1 VLVMETSYRKLFKSG
16 ELGRRVNKARQI
28 LKSCTLCP
36 RRCKVNRLAGKL
48 GFCLSGTEVVISSAG
63 PHYGEE
69 PPISGS
75 KGSGAIFF
83 TGCNLRCL
91 FCQNYQISQEYE
103 GHPVNPVRSPLP
115 EGEGVPMS
123 PDATIRGTLR
133 WSPKT
138 HAESFG
144 PHPKAS
150 ESIGATSN
158 GVKIETLAGMM
169 LSLENQRCHNIN
181 LVSPTHFVPQI
192 LEALL
197 IAVEKGLTLPL
208 VYNTNGY
215 DTIETLKLL
224 DGIIDIYLPDIK
236 YSDNKYAKEYSGVKN
251 YVKYNRLA
259 LKEMF
264 RQVGNLIIDENGIAQ
279 RGVLIR
285 HLVLPE
291 RIAGSFESLDFIAEE
306 ISKEAHISL
315 MSQYHPCYKA
325 DKHPVVNRRLKKAE
339 YDEVVEYAEKSGLEN
354 CYIQELASSDDFLP
368 DFRREKPFER

>member
-1 VLVMETSYRKLFKSG
+1 METSYRKLFKSG
-16 ELGRRVNKARQI
+16 ELGRRVNEVRQI
-28 LKSCTLCP
+28 LESCTLCP

-115 EGEGVPMS
+115 L
-123 PDATIRGTLR
+123 A
-133 WSPKT
+133 
-138 HAESFG
+138 
-144 PHPKAS
+144 KAS
-150 ESIGATSN
+150 RRNVGATSN